1 MPNISA
7 GYSISALKY
16 FSEQI
21 LVALAR
27 NALNMLVIVSKSIQ
41 ECGLICTFVKAAFRG
56 PSNSYLPVLFVIFMS
71 KKFKHFS
78 SFLSCIVN

>member
-1 MPNISA
+1 MTNISA
-7 GYSISALKY
+7 GYFISALKY

-27 NALNMLVIVSKSIQ
+27 NAFNILVIVSKSIQ
-41 ECGLICTFVKAAFRG
+41 ECGLICTFVKFTFRG
-56 PSNSYLPVLFVIFMS
+56 PSNSYPRLLFFIFMS

-78 SFLSCIVN
+78 SFLSPIVN